1 MKCRLLRAKM
11 SLGHLR
17 ERPRHD
23 FEGFRVPLAGKW
35 PFRNW
40 GRTILETSEA
50 FKFRKARAASSD
62 RKTMSRKME
71 AHYIWPH
78 LHAIGARR
86 GGWGDK
92 SMPGGPKRTEVRMV
106 PKMDPGGLLKRVRKT
121 VGN

>member
-1 MKCRLLRAKM
+1 MAFSQLGAK
-11 SLGHLR
+11 
-17 ERPRHD
+17 
-23 FEGFRVPLAGKW
+23 
-35 PFRNW
+35 
-40 GRTILETSEA
+40 A

-86 GGWGDK
+86 GGGDR
-92 SMPGGPKRTEVRMV
+92 SMPGGPKRTVLKMV
-106 PKMDPGGLLKRVRKT
+106 PKIDPGGLLKRVRKT

>member
-11 SLGHLR
+11 PLGHLR
-17 ERPRHD
+17 TRPRHD
-23 FEGFRVPLAGKW
+23 FKGFRVPLAGKW

-40 GRTILETSEA
+40 GRTILQTSEA

-71 AHYIWPH
+71 AHHIW
-78 LHAIGARR
+78 
-86 GGWGDK
+86 
-92 SMPGGPKRTEVRMV
+92 PGGPKRTVLKMV
-106 PKMDPGGLLKRVRKT
+106 PKIDPGGLLKRVRKT